1 MNMNV
6 VTKVDPG
13 PYQNFLILLFLL
25 IVILILI
32 IIVIWLWQVL
42 LVIQLSKQCIG
53 STAVQEV

>member
-25 IVILILI
+25 IVILIFI

-42 LVIQLSKQCIG
+42 LVIQLGKQCIG
-53 STAVQEV
+53 PTAVQEV